1 MADKKKRLRKILDK
15 KEMRGML
22 KSVDTIE
29 KAHLILVDNR
39 RHDGSI
45 RLIRKGCYLNMIEE
59 GQTISEE
66 NVFYLI
72 PANPRDRKNI
82 EKKFNDK
89 LIRRHEKFYIVYS
102 SNDE

>member
-29 KAHLILVDNR
+29 EAHLILVDDR
-39 RHDGSI
+39 RYDGSI
-45 RLIRKGCYLNMIEE
+45 KLMPKESHLRMVED

-66 NVFYLI
+66 NVYYLI
-72 PANPRDRKNI
+72 PTNPRDRMNI
-82 EKKFNDK
+82 EKS
-89 LIRRHEKFYIVYS
+89 LITNSFANIKNFR
-102 SNDE
+102 

>member
-22 KSVDTIE
+22 KSVGTLE
-29 KAHLILVDNR
+29 EAHLILVDDR
-39 RHDGSI
+39 RYNGTIKLMPKES
-45 RLIRKGCYLNMIEE
+45 YLNIIEE

-82 EKKFNDK
+82 EKS
-89 LIRRHEKFYIVYS
+89 LITNSFADIKNSR
-102 SNDE
+102 

>member
-15 KEMRGML
+15 KEIRGML

-29 KAHLILVDNR
+29 EAHLILVDDR
-39 RHDGSI
+39 RYNGSI
-45 RLIRKGCYLNMIEE
+45 RLMPKRSYLNMIEE

-72 PANPRDRKNI
+72 PTNPRDRKNI
-82 EKKFNDK
+82 EKS
-89 LIRRHEKFYIVYS
+89 LITNSFADIKNSR
-102 SNDE
+102 